1 MEYIKSQNENEKFM
15 NEEFTPNDLENDEFI
30 LNTEEGDYKNLM
42 MRLKDISKTITLLE
56 KKYLDKF

>member
-1 MEYIKSQNENEKFM
+1 M

-42 MRLKDISKTITLLE
+42 IRLKEIKSIIALLE
-56 KKYLDKF
+56 KTIFK

>member
-1 MEYIKSQNENEKFM
+1 M

-42 MRLKDISKTITLLE
+42 MRLKDISKTIALLE
-56 KKYLDKF
+56 KKIFR